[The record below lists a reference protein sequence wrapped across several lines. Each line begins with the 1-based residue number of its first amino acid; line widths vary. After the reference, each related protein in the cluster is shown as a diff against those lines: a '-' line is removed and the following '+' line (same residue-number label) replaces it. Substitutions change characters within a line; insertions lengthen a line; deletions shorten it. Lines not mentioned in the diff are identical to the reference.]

1 MKAYLDIETSFQG
14 SITVIGVYRPSTG
27 LRQIWGE
34 DVNRDNLIN
43 LLGEA
48 EVLLTYS
55 GSRFDLPVIRRSLGV
70 HLDKLFYH
78 RDLLFDCWNFRLYG
92 GLKAVERELGIKREV
107 EEVNGFMAMEL
118 WERHQKSG
126 DMEALKKLLLY
137 NREDVL
143 NLVKLEEK
151 LNTFYQLEILPFA
164 REL

>member
-43 LLGEA
+43 LLGGA

-107 EEVNGFMAMEL
+107 EEVNGFMAL
-118 WERHQKSG
+118 GKTSKIRRYGS
-126 DMEALKKLLLY
+126 LKKTLTLQSG
-137 NREDVL
+137 RRF
-143 NLVKLEEK
+143 K
-151 LNTFYQLEILPFA
+151 PG
-164 REL
+164 